1 MGNIVLLSSLVNMD
15 EPKKVFAEIEFLLS
29 SISPTFPI
37 EKITKVL
44 EDLISLYKGEYPPY
58 KACTRKFHDLKHST
72 DVSLATTRLIHAA
85 HLDGRRFTNAQ
96 LFSTIITSFFHDVG
110 YIPKASEEFGTGIKL
125 SLKIPNLSFDFINQY
140 LKKNNN
146 FNLLT
151 ADDLLNIKF
160 MLQATAFNF
169 DATKVKFPSL
179 EVELLAKIIGTADLL
194 GQMADRTYIEKLLH
208 LFDEQFQEQL
218 IEDDEEDNNSSTPTP
233 INELE
238 LMKQTSQFH
247 DNLKENFGKNFSGVN
262 KLMKLHFKDRWNID
276 DDLYDVAIA
285 NNINYLKEIINKY
298 GQDFKKHLHRH

>member
-1 MGNIVLLSSLVNMD
+1 
-15 EPKKVFAEIEFLLS
+15 
-29 SISPTFPI
+29 
-37 EKITKVL
+37 
-44 EDLISLYKGEYPPY
+44 
-58 KACTRKFHDLKHST
+58 
-72 DVSLATTRLIHAA
+72 
-85 HLDGRRFTNAQ
+85 
-96 LFSTIITSFFHDVG
+96 
-110 YIPKASEEFGTGIKL
+110 
-125 SLKIPNLSFDFINQY
+125 
-140 LKKNNN
+140 
-146 FNLLT
+146 
-151 ADDLLNIKF
+151 